1 MFKMA
6 SQAPMYDQN
15 AVQPMRDALIAVG
28 FSELL
33 TAKDVEEAIEI
44 IEK

>member
-15 AVQPMRDALIAVG
+15 TVQPMRDALIAVG
-28 FSELL
+28 FTELL
-33 TAKDVEEAIEI
+33 SAKHVEEAIDVEDN
-44 IEK
+44 